1 MVIEAL
7 FNLIS
12 GFINLIPFELPDLPQ
27 GFQEVLDL
35 IFNGILGSLSL
46 INVFIDLKFWLSVV
60 SVCVLIKNIKHLWN
74 MFIWLLNLIP
84 VVNVTYW
91 S

>member
-1 MVIEAL
+1 MIIELL

-12 GFINLIPFELPDLPQ
+12 NFINLIPFALPDLPQ

-35 IFNGILGSLSL
+35 VFNGILGSLSL
-46 INVFIDLKFWLSVV
+46 INVFIDLKFWLSIV

-84 VVNVTYW
+84 GVNVTYW

>member
-1 MVIEAL
+1 MIIELL

-12 GFINLIPFELPDLPQ
+12 NFINLIPFELPDLPA

-35 IFNGILGSLSL
+35 IFDGILGSLSL
-46 INVFIDLKFWLSVV
+46 INVFIDLRFWLSVV
-60 SVCVLIKNIKHLWN
+60 SVCVIIKNIKHLWN

-84 VVNVTYW
+84 GVNVTYW

>member
-1 MVIEAL
+1 MIIETL

-60 SVCVLIKNIKHLWN
+60 SVCVIIKNIKHLWN

-84 VVNVTYW
+84 GVHVTYW

>member
-1 MVIEAL
+1 MIIETL

-74 MFIWLLNLIP
+74 VFIWLLNLIP
-84 VVNVTYW
+84 GVNVTYW